1 MAERRMFAKT
11 IIDSDAF
18 LDMPISARL
27 LYYDLGMRA
36 DDDGFVNN
44 PKKIIRFVGASED
57 DLKLLALKK
66 FIIPFESGV
75 VVIKHWKIHNY
86 IRKDTYSETKYKTE
100 KSTLFLDENNA
111 YTSEKPIPLQS
122 RRRPVDDPSTQV
134 RLGKD
139 SIGKVSIDTIGGE
152 QSPLPVDVDTK
163 ETPFDMFWE
172 EYPKKVGKE
181 AARKA
186 FIKAKSKVDLNT
198 ILQAIKT
205 QKTSEQWQ
213 RDNGQ
218 YIPNP
223 ATWLNQGRWQD
234 ELTICKENKPNTS
247 PPKKQVQ
254 YRQVERDGEVV
265 LEVIPE
271 DE

>member
-18 LDMPISARL
+18 LDMPASAQA
-27 LYYDLGMRA
+27 LYFHLCMRA
-36 DDDGFVNN
+36 DDDGFINN
-44 PKKIIRFVGASED
+44 PKRIQRIVNCSDD
-57 DLKLLALKK
+57 DLKLLLAKQ
-66 FIIPFESGV
+66 FILAFESGV
-75 VVIKHWKIHNY
+75 IVVKHWKLHNY
-86 IRKDTYSETKYKTE
+86 IRKDRYIPTLYQSELASLSESQNGSYTE
-100 KSTLFLDENNA
+100 RLSLGQPNDNQRL
-111 YTSEKPIPLQS
+111 
-122 RRRPVDDPSTQV
+122 TQV

-163 ETPFDMFWE
+163 ETPFDVFWE

-218 YIPNP
+218 FIPNP

-234 ELTICKENKPNTS
+234 ELTICKEDNQNTS

-254 YRQVERDGEVV
+254 YRQVERNGEIV
-265 LEVIPE
+265 LEAIPE

>member
-18 LDMPISARL
+18 LDMPASAQS
-27 LYYDLGMRA
+27 LYFHLCMRA
-36 DDDGFVNN
+36 DDDGFINN
-44 PKKIIRFVGASED
+44 PKRIQRMVNCSDD
-57 DLKLLALKK
+57 DLKLLLAKR
-66 FIIPFESGV
+66 FILAFESGV
-75 VVIKHWKIHNY
+75 IVVKHWKIHNY
-86 IRKDTYSETKYKTE
+86 IRKDRYIPTLYQSELASLSESKNGSYTE
-100 KSTLFLDENNA
+100 RLSLGQPNDNQRL
-111 YTSEKPIPLQS
+111 
-122 RRRPVDDPSTQV
+122 TQV

-247 PPKKQVQ
+247 PPKKQVK
-254 YRQVERDGEVV
+254 YRQVERNGEIV